1 MDGFEVY
8 KTYLAIK
15 LHFTRDNYNFDQYNG
30 GTRATNDSFNR
41 RNDRFFFH
49 RIAKKYKTD
58 IVDFIVSGFVIDSN
72 TWVGDLSTSTAEQ
85 KYLQYVKRRDG
96 FSYYFK
102 LDMMHLL
109 KKADGNFNKIF
120 KCYTKI
126 IEPVSLDEAY
136 LDVTSSHY
144 CEGNANE
151 MAHQI
156 RNKIFNDLKITA
168 SAGIASNKFLAK
180 LASEWRKPNGQ
191 FSITDEM
198 TKEFI
203 RKLPIRKII
212 GVGEKT
218 EKECSGLNSGQ
229 IILLENL
236 RFYKEETNADES
248 FAKKLSNLAEIYV
261 NDAYGTTHREHASTA
276 TMAKFFVLKCPGIL
290 LENEITSLKKLM
302 DNPSGPVTAIIGGAK
317 VSSKISVIANMLDV
331 VDNLIIG
338 GGMAYTFIKN
348 NGGAIGDSIF
358 EKDKLNDCSEI
369 ISLAEQ
375 KNVNVF
381 LPEDV
386 VASNEFSNEGLKKAV
401 NIYNIPKGWQGLDIG
416 PLTISKF
423 EKIVTESKTIL
434 WNGPMGVFEMP
445 AFEQGTLAIAKSVA
459 KATSN
464 GAFSLIGGGDSVAAI
479 KKFNLQ
485 NEVSFI
491 STGGGAMLESLEGK
505 ILPGI
510 KALN

>member
-1 MDGFEVY
+1 MKSINQIDFSE
-8 KTYLAIK
+8 
-15 LHFTRDNYNFDQYNG
+15 
-30 GTRATNDSFNR
+30 
-41 RNDRFFFH
+41 
-49 RIAKKYKTD
+49 KKAFVR
-58 IVDFIVSGFVIDSN
+58 VDFNVPFDDAGRISDNSRIVAALPTIKYILSSGGSCILASHLGRPKGK
-72 TWVGDLSTSTAEQ
+72 TKDLSLSKLVPELEKLLST
-85 KYLQYVKRRDG
+85 KVL
-96 FSYYFK
+96 FS
-102 LDMMHLL
+102 D
-109 KKADGNFNKIF
+109 DCI
-120 KCYTKI
+120 
-126 IEPVSLDEAY
+126 
-136 LDVTSSHY
+136 
-144 CEGNANE
+144 
-151 MAHQI
+151 
-156 RNKIFNDLKITA
+156 
-168 SAGIASNKFLAK
+168 
-180 LASEWRKPNGQ
+180 
-191 FSITDEM
+191 
-198 TKEFI
+198 
-203 RKLPIRKII
+203 
-212 GVGEKT
+212 GEKT
-218 EKECSGLNSGQ
+218 ESQCSRLKPGEV
-229 IILLENL
+229 ILLENL

-276 TMAKFFVLKCPGIL
+276 TMAKFFDLKSPGIL
-290 LENEITSLKKLM
+290 LENEIASLKKLM

-445 AFEQGTLAIAKSVA
+445 SFEQGTLAIAKSVA

-485 NEVSFI
+485 DEVSFI

-510 KALN
+510 KVLN

>member
-1 MDGFEVY
+1 MKSINQIDFLE
-8 KTYLAIK
+8 
-15 LHFTRDNYNFDQYNG
+15 
-30 GTRATNDSFNR
+30 
-41 RNDRFFFH
+41 
-49 RIAKKYKTD
+49 KKAFVR
-58 IVDFIVSGFVIDSN
+58 VDFNVPFDDAGQISDNSRIVAALPTIKYILSSGGSCILASHLGRPKGK
-72 TWVGDLSTSTAEQ
+72 TKDLSLSKLVPELEKLLST
-85 KYLQYVKRRDG
+85 KVL
-96 FSYYFK
+96 FS
-102 LDMMHLL
+102 D
-109 KKADGNFNKIF
+109 DCI
-120 KCYTKI
+120 
-126 IEPVSLDEAY
+126 
-136 LDVTSSHY
+136 
-144 CEGNANE
+144 
-151 MAHQI
+151 
-156 RNKIFNDLKITA
+156 
-168 SAGIASNKFLAK
+168 
-180 LASEWRKPNGQ
+180 
-191 FSITDEM
+191 
-198 TKEFI
+198 
-203 RKLPIRKII
+203 
-212 GVGEKT
+212 GEKT
-218 EKECSGLNSGQ
+218 ESQCSRLKPGEV
-229 IILLENL
+229 ILLENL

-261 NDAYGTTHREHASTA
+261 NDAYGTTHREHASTS
-276 TMAKFFVLKCPGIL
+276 TMAKFFDLKSPGIL
-290 LENEITSLKKLM
+290 LENEIASLKKLM

-358 EKDKLNDCSEI
+358 EKDKLNDCSKI

-445 AFEQGTLAIAKSVA
+445 SFEQGTLAIAKSVA

-485 NEVSFI
+485 DEVSFI

-510 KALN
+510 KVLN

>member
-1 MDGFEVY
+1 MKSINQIDFSE
-8 KTYLAIK
+8 
-15 LHFTRDNYNFDQYNG
+15 
-30 GTRATNDSFNR
+30 
-41 RNDRFFFH
+41 
-49 RIAKKYKTD
+49 KKAFVR
-58 IVDFIVSGFVIDSN
+58 VDFNVPFDDAGRISDNSRIVAALPTIKHILSSGGSCILASHLGRPKGK
-72 TWVGDLSTSTAEQ
+72 TKDLSLSKLVPELEKLLST
-85 KYLQYVKRRDG
+85 KVL
-96 FSYYFK
+96 FS
-102 LDMMHLL
+102 D
-109 KKADGNFNKIF
+109 DCI
-120 KCYTKI
+120 
-126 IEPVSLDEAY
+126 
-136 LDVTSSHY
+136 
-144 CEGNANE
+144 
-151 MAHQI
+151 
-156 RNKIFNDLKITA
+156 
-168 SAGIASNKFLAK
+168 
-180 LASEWRKPNGQ
+180 
-191 FSITDEM
+191 
-198 TKEFI
+198 
-203 RKLPIRKII
+203 
-212 GVGEKT
+212 GEKT
-218 EKECSGLNSGQ
+218 ESQCSRLKPGEV
-229 IILLENL
+229 ILLENL
-236 RFYKEETNADES
+236 RFYKEETNANES

-276 TMAKFFVLKCPGIL
+276 TMAKFFDLKSPGIL
-290 LENEITSLKKLM
+290 LENEIASLKKLM
-302 DNPSGPVTAIIGGAK
+302 DNPTGPVTAIIGGAK

-445 AFEQGTLAIAKSVA
+445 SFEQGTLAIAKSVA

-485 NEVSFI
+485 DEVSFI

-510 KALN
+510 KVLN

>member
-1 MDGFEVY
+1 MKSINQIDFSE
-8 KTYLAIK
+8 
-15 LHFTRDNYNFDQYNG
+15 
-30 GTRATNDSFNR
+30 
-41 RNDRFFFH
+41 
-49 RIAKKYKTD
+49 KKAFVR
-58 IVDFIVSGFVIDSN
+58 VDFNVPFDDAGRISDNSRIVAALPTIKYILSSGGSCILASHLGRPKGK
-72 TWVGDLSTSTAEQ
+72 TKDLSLSKLVPELEKLLST
-85 KYLQYVKRRDG
+85 KVL
-96 FSYYFK
+96 FS
-102 LDMMHLL
+102 D
-109 KKADGNFNKIF
+109 DCI
-120 KCYTKI
+120 
-126 IEPVSLDEAY
+126 
-136 LDVTSSHY
+136 
-144 CEGNANE
+144 
-151 MAHQI
+151 
-156 RNKIFNDLKITA
+156 
-168 SAGIASNKFLAK
+168 
-180 LASEWRKPNGQ
+180 
-191 FSITDEM
+191 
-198 TKEFI
+198 
-203 RKLPIRKII
+203 
-212 GVGEKT
+212 GEKT
-218 EKECSGLNSGQ
+218 ESQCSRLKPGEV
-229 IILLENL
+229 ILLENL
-236 RFYKEETNADES
+236 RFYEEETNADES

-276 TMAKFFVLKCPGIL
+276 TMAKFFDIKSPGIL

-302 DNPSGPVTAIIGGAK
+302 DNPTGPVTAIIGGAK

-386 VASNEFSNEGLKKAV
+386 VASNEFSNEGLKKAI

-445 AFEQGTLAIAKSVA
+445 SFEQGTLAIAKSVA
-459 KATSN
+459 KATSS

-485 NEVSFI
+485 DEVSFI

-505 ILPGI
+505 TLPGI

>member
-1 MDGFEVY
+1 MKSINQIDFSE
-8 KTYLAIK
+8 
-15 LHFTRDNYNFDQYNG
+15 
-30 GTRATNDSFNR
+30 
-41 RNDRFFFH
+41 
-49 RIAKKYKTD
+49 KKAFVR
-58 IVDFIVSGFVIDSN
+58 VDFNVPFDDAGRISDNSRIVAALPTIKYIMSRGGSCILASHLGRPKGK
-72 TWVGDLSTSTAEQ
+72 TKDLSLSKLIPEIEKLLST
-85 KYLQYVKRRDG
+85 KVL
-96 FSYYFK
+96 FS
-102 LDMMHLL
+102 D
-109 KKADGNFNKIF
+109 DCI
-120 KCYTKI
+120 
-126 IEPVSLDEAY
+126 
-136 LDVTSSHY
+136 
-144 CEGNANE
+144 
-151 MAHQI
+151 
-156 RNKIFNDLKITA
+156 
-168 SAGIASNKFLAK
+168 
-180 LASEWRKPNGQ
+180 
-191 FSITDEM
+191 
-198 TKEFI
+198 
-203 RKLPIRKII
+203 
-212 GVGEKT
+212 GEKT
-218 EKECSGLNSGQ
+218 ESQCSDLKQGEV
-229 IILLENL
+229 ILLENL
-236 RFYKEETNADES
+236 RFYEEETNADES

-276 TMAKFFVLKCPGIL
+276 TMAKFFDIKSPGIL
-290 LENEITSLKKLM
+290 LENEIRSLKKLM
-302 DNPSGPVTAIIGGAK
+302 DNPTGPVTAIIGGAK

-358 EKDKLNDCSEI
+358 EKDKLNDCSKI
-369 ISLAEQ
+369 MSLAEQ

-386 VASNEFSNEGLKKAV
+386 VASNEFSNEGLKKAI

-459 KATSN
+459 KATSS

-485 NEVSFI
+485 DEVSFI

-510 KALN
+510 KALK

>member
-1 MDGFEVY
+1 MKSINQIDFSE
-8 KTYLAIK
+8 
-15 LHFTRDNYNFDQYNG
+15 
-30 GTRATNDSFNR
+30 
-41 RNDRFFFH
+41 
-49 RIAKKYKTD
+49 KKAFVR
-58 IVDFIVSGFVIDSN
+58 VDFNVPFDDAGRISDNSRIVAALPTIKHILSSGGSCILASHLGRPKGK
-72 TWVGDLSTSTAEQ
+72 TKDLSLSKLVPELEKLLST
-85 KYLQYVKRRDG
+85 KVL
-96 FSYYFK
+96 FS
-102 LDMMHLL
+102 D
-109 KKADGNFNKIF
+109 DCI
-120 KCYTKI
+120 
-126 IEPVSLDEAY
+126 
-136 LDVTSSHY
+136 
-144 CEGNANE
+144 
-151 MAHQI
+151 
-156 RNKIFNDLKITA
+156 
-168 SAGIASNKFLAK
+168 
-180 LASEWRKPNGQ
+180 
-191 FSITDEM
+191 
-198 TKEFI
+198 
-203 RKLPIRKII
+203 
-212 GVGEKT
+212 GEKT
-218 EKECSGLNSGQ
+218 ESQCSRLKPGEV
-229 IILLENL
+229 ILLENL

-261 NDAYGTTHREHASTA
+261 NDAYGTTHREHASTS
-276 TMAKFFVLKCPGIL
+276 TMAKFFDLKSPGIL
-290 LENEITSLKKLM
+290 LENEIASLKKLM

-381 LPEDV
+381 LPDDV

-445 AFEQGTLAIAKSVA
+445 SFEQGTLVIAKSVA

-485 NEVSFI
+485 DEVSFI

-510 KALN
+510 KVLN

>member
-1 MDGFEVY
+1 MKSINQIDFS
-8 KTYLAIK
+8 
-15 LHFTRDNYNFDQYNG
+15 Q
-30 GTRATNDSFNR
+30 
-41 RNDRFFFH
+41 
-49 RIAKKYKTD
+49 KKAFVR
-58 IVDFIVSGFVIDSN
+58 VDFNVPFDDSGQISDNSRIVAALPTIKYILSSGGSCILASHLGRPKGK
-72 TWVGDLSTSTAEQ
+72 TKDLSLSKLVPELEKLLST
-85 KYLQYVKRRDG
+85 KVL
-96 FSYYFK
+96 FS
-102 LDMMHLL
+102 D
-109 KKADGNFNKIF
+109 DCI
-120 KCYTKI
+120 
-126 IEPVSLDEAY
+126 
-136 LDVTSSHY
+136 
-144 CEGNANE
+144 
-151 MAHQI
+151 
-156 RNKIFNDLKITA
+156 
-168 SAGIASNKFLAK
+168 
-180 LASEWRKPNGQ
+180 
-191 FSITDEM
+191 
-198 TKEFI
+198 
-203 RKLPIRKII
+203 
-212 GVGEKT
+212 GEKT
-218 EKECSGLNSGQ
+218 ESQCSDLKPGEV
-229 IILLENL
+229 ILLENL

-276 TMAKFFVLKCPGIL
+276 TMAKFFDLKSPGIL
-290 LENEITSLKKLM
+290 LENEIASLKKLM

-386 VASNEFSNEGLKKAV
+386 VASNEFSNEGLKKAI

-459 KATSN
+459 KATSS

-485 NEVSFI
+485 DEVSFI

-510 KALN
+510 KVLN

>member
-1 MDGFEVY
+1 MKSINQIDFSE
-8 KTYLAIK
+8 
-15 LHFTRDNYNFDQYNG
+15 
-30 GTRATNDSFNR
+30 
-41 RNDRFFFH
+41 
-49 RIAKKYKTD
+49 KKAFVR
-58 IVDFIVSGFVIDSN
+58 VDFNVPFDDAGRISDNSRIVAALPTIKHILSSGGSCILASHLGRPKGK
-72 TWVGDLSTSTAEQ
+72 TKDLSLSKLVPELEKLLST
-85 KYLQYVKRRDG
+85 KVL
-96 FSYYFK
+96 FS
-102 LDMMHLL
+102 D
-109 KKADGNFNKIF
+109 DCI
-120 KCYTKI
+120 
-126 IEPVSLDEAY
+126 
-136 LDVTSSHY
+136 
-144 CEGNANE
+144 
-151 MAHQI
+151 
-156 RNKIFNDLKITA
+156 
-168 SAGIASNKFLAK
+168 
-180 LASEWRKPNGQ
+180 
-191 FSITDEM
+191 
-198 TKEFI
+198 
-203 RKLPIRKII
+203 
-212 GVGEKT
+212 GEKT
-218 EKECSGLNSGQ
+218 ESQCSRLKPGEV
-229 IILLENL
+229 ILLENL

-261 NDAYGTTHREHASTA
+261 NDAYGTTHREHASTS
-276 TMAKFFVLKCPGIL
+276 TMAKFFDLKSPGIL
-290 LENEITSLKKLM
+290 LENEIASLKKLM

-358 EKDKLNDCSEI
+358 EKDKLNDCSKI

-386 VASNEFSNEGLKKAV
+386 VASNEFSSEGLKKAV

-423 EKIVTESKTIL
+423 KKIVTESKTIL

-445 AFEQGTLAIAKSVA
+445 SFEQGTLAIAKSVA

-485 NEVSFI
+485 DEVSFI

-510 KALN
+510 KVLN

>member
-1 MDGFEVY
+1 MKSINQIDFSEKKAFVRVDFNVPFDDAGQISDNSRIVAALPTIKY
-8 KTYLAIK
+8 ILSSGGSCILASHLGRPKGKTKDLSLSK
-15 LHFTRDNYNFDQYNG
+15 LVPELEKLLSTKVLFSDDCIG
-30 GTRATNDSFNR
+30 E
-41 RNDRFFFH
+41 
-49 RIAKKYKTD
+49 KTD
-58 IVDFIVSGFVIDSN
+58 IQCS
-72 TWVGDLSTSTAEQ
+72 
-85 KYLQYVKRRDG
+85 R
-96 FSYYFK
+96 
-102 LDMMHLL
+102 L
-109 KKADGNFNKIF
+109 K
-120 KCYTKI
+120 
-126 IEPVSLDEAY
+126 P
-136 LDVTSSHY
+136 
-144 CEGNANE
+144 
-151 MAHQI
+151 
-156 RNKIFNDLKITA
+156 
-168 SAGIASNKFLAK
+168 
-180 LASEWRKPNGQ
+180 
-191 FSITDEM
+191 
-198 TKEFI
+198 
-203 RKLPIRKII
+203 
-212 GVGEKT
+212 GEV
-218 EKECSGLNSGQ
+218 
-229 IILLENL
+229 ILLENL

-261 NDAYGTTHREHASTA
+261 NDAYGTTHREHASTS
-276 TMAKFFVLKCPGIL
+276 TMAKFFDLKSPGIL
-290 LENEITSLKKLM
+290 LENEIASLKKLM

-423 EKIVTESKTIL
+423 EKIVTKSKTIL

-445 AFEQGTLAIAKSVA
+445 SFEQGTLAIAKSVA
-459 KATSN
+459 KATSS

-485 NEVSFI
+485 DEVSFI

-510 KALN
+510 KVLN

>member
-1 MDGFEVY
+1 MKSINQIDFS
-8 KTYLAIK
+8 
-15 LHFTRDNYNFDQYNG
+15 Q
-30 GTRATNDSFNR
+30 
-41 RNDRFFFH
+41 
-49 RIAKKYKTD
+49 KKAFVR
-58 IVDFIVSGFVIDSN
+58 VDFNVPFDDLGQISDNSRIVAALPTIKYILSSGGSCILASHLGRPKGK
-72 TWVGDLSTSTAEQ
+72 TKDLSLSKLVPELEKLLST
-85 KYLQYVKRRDG
+85 KVL
-96 FSYYFK
+96 FS
-102 LDMMHLL
+102 D
-109 KKADGNFNKIF
+109 DCI
-120 KCYTKI
+120 
-126 IEPVSLDEAY
+126 
-136 LDVTSSHY
+136 
-144 CEGNANE
+144 
-151 MAHQI
+151 
-156 RNKIFNDLKITA
+156 
-168 SAGIASNKFLAK
+168 
-180 LASEWRKPNGQ
+180 
-191 FSITDEM
+191 
-198 TKEFI
+198 
-203 RKLPIRKII
+203 
-212 GVGEKT
+212 GEKT
-218 EKECSGLNSGQ
+218 ESQCSDLKPGEV
-229 IILLENL
+229 ILLENL
-236 RFYKEETNADES
+236 RFYKEEINADES

-276 TMAKFFVLKCPGIL
+276 TMAKFFDLKSPGIL

-358 EKDKLNDCSEI
+358 EKDNLNDCSEI

-459 KATSN
+459 KATSI

-485 NEVSFI
+485 DEVSFI

>member
-1 MDGFEVY
+1 MKSINQIDFSE
-8 KTYLAIK
+8 
-15 LHFTRDNYNFDQYNG
+15 
-30 GTRATNDSFNR
+30 
-41 RNDRFFFH
+41 
-49 RIAKKYKTD
+49 KKAFVR
-58 IVDFIVSGFVIDSN
+58 VDFNVPFDDAGRISDNSRILAALPTIKHILSSGGSCILASHLGRPKGK
-72 TWVGDLSTSTAEQ
+72 TKDLSLSKLVPELEKLLST
-85 KYLQYVKRRDG
+85 KVL
-96 FSYYFK
+96 FS
-102 LDMMHLL
+102 D
-109 KKADGNFNKIF
+109 DCI
-120 KCYTKI
+120 
-126 IEPVSLDEAY
+126 
-136 LDVTSSHY
+136 
-144 CEGNANE
+144 
-151 MAHQI
+151 
-156 RNKIFNDLKITA
+156 
-168 SAGIASNKFLAK
+168 
-180 LASEWRKPNGQ
+180 
-191 FSITDEM
+191 
-198 TKEFI
+198 
-203 RKLPIRKII
+203 
-212 GVGEKT
+212 GEKT
-218 EKECSGLNSGQ
+218 ESQCSRLKPGEV
-229 IILLENL
+229 ILLENL

-261 NDAYGTTHREHASTA
+261 NDAYGTTHREHASTS
-276 TMAKFFVLKCPGIL
+276 TMAKFFDLKSPGIL
-290 LENEITSLKKLM
+290 LENEIASLKKLM

-358 EKDKLNDCSEI
+358 EKDKLNDCSKI

-423 EKIVTESKTIL
+423 KKIVTESKTIL

-445 AFEQGTLAIAKSVA
+445 SFEQGTLAIAKSVA

-485 NEVSFI
+485 DEVSFI

>member
-1 MDGFEVY
+1 MKSINQIDFSE
-8 KTYLAIK
+8 
-15 LHFTRDNYNFDQYNG
+15 
-30 GTRATNDSFNR
+30 
-41 RNDRFFFH
+41 
-49 RIAKKYKTD
+49 KKAFVR
-58 IVDFIVSGFVIDSN
+58 VDFNVPFDDAGRISDNSRIVAALPTIKYILSSGGSCILASHLGRPKGK
-72 TWVGDLSTSTAEQ
+72 TKDLSLSKLVPELEKLLST
-85 KYLQYVKRRDG
+85 KVL
-96 FSYYFK
+96 FS
-102 LDMMHLL
+102 D
-109 KKADGNFNKIF
+109 DCI
-120 KCYTKI
+120 
-126 IEPVSLDEAY
+126 
-136 LDVTSSHY
+136 
-144 CEGNANE
+144 
-151 MAHQI
+151 
-156 RNKIFNDLKITA
+156 
-168 SAGIASNKFLAK
+168 
-180 LASEWRKPNGQ
+180 
-191 FSITDEM
+191 
-198 TKEFI
+198 
-203 RKLPIRKII
+203 
-212 GVGEKT
+212 GEKT
-218 EKECSGLNSGQ
+218 ESQCSRLKPGEV
-229 IILLENL
+229 ILLENL

-276 TMAKFFVLKCPGIL
+276 TMAKFFDLKSPGIL
-290 LENEITSLKKLM
+290 LENEIASLKKLM

-401 NIYNIPKGWQGLDIG
+401 NIYNIPKDWQGLDIG

-445 AFEQGTLAIAKSVA
+445 SFEQGTLAIAKSVA

-485 NEVSFI
+485 DEVSFI

-510 KALN
+510 KVLN

>member
-1 MDGFEVY
+1 MKSINQIDFSE
-8 KTYLAIK
+8 
-15 LHFTRDNYNFDQYNG
+15 
-30 GTRATNDSFNR
+30 
-41 RNDRFFFH
+41 
-49 RIAKKYKTD
+49 KKAF
-58 IVDFIVSGFVIDSN
+58 IRVDFNVPFDDAGRISDNSRIVAALPTIKYILSSGGSCILASHLGRPKGK
-72 TWVGDLSTSTAEQ
+72 TKDLSLSKLVPELEKLLST
-85 KYLQYVKRRDG
+85 KVL
-96 FSYYFK
+96 FS
-102 LDMMHLL
+102 D
-109 KKADGNFNKIF
+109 DCI
-120 KCYTKI
+120 
-126 IEPVSLDEAY
+126 
-136 LDVTSSHY
+136 
-144 CEGNANE
+144 
-151 MAHQI
+151 
-156 RNKIFNDLKITA
+156 
-168 SAGIASNKFLAK
+168 
-180 LASEWRKPNGQ
+180 
-191 FSITDEM
+191 
-198 TKEFI
+198 
-203 RKLPIRKII
+203 
-212 GVGEKT
+212 GEKT
-218 EKECSGLNSGQ
+218 ESQCSRLKPGEV
-229 IILLENL
+229 ILLENL

-276 TMAKFFVLKCPGIL
+276 TMAKFFDLKSPGIL
-290 LENEITSLKKLM
+290 LENEIASLKKLM

-445 AFEQGTLAIAKSVA
+445 SFEQGTLAIAKSVA
-459 KATSN
+459 KATSD

-485 NEVSFI
+485 DEVSFI

-510 KALN
+510 KVLN

>member
-1 MDGFEVY
+1 MKSINQIDFS
-8 KTYLAIK
+8 
-15 LHFTRDNYNFDQYNG
+15 Q
-30 GTRATNDSFNR
+30 
-41 RNDRFFFH
+41 
-49 RIAKKYKTD
+49 KKAFVR
-58 IVDFIVSGFVIDSN
+58 VDFNVPFDDSGQISDNSRIVAALPTIKYILSSGGSCILASHLGRPKGK
-72 TWVGDLSTSTAEQ
+72 TKDLSLSKLVPELEKLLST
-85 KYLQYVKRRDG
+85 KVL
-96 FSYYFK
+96 FS
-102 LDMMHLL
+102 D
-109 KKADGNFNKIF
+109 DCI
-120 KCYTKI
+120 
-126 IEPVSLDEAY
+126 
-136 LDVTSSHY
+136 
-144 CEGNANE
+144 
-151 MAHQI
+151 
-156 RNKIFNDLKITA
+156 
-168 SAGIASNKFLAK
+168 
-180 LASEWRKPNGQ
+180 
-191 FSITDEM
+191 
-198 TKEFI
+198 
-203 RKLPIRKII
+203 
-212 GVGEKT
+212 GEKT
-218 EKECSGLNSGQ
+218 ESQCSRLKPGEV
-229 IILLENL
+229 ILLENL

-276 TMAKFFVLKCPGIL
+276 TMAKFFDLKSPGIL

-302 DNPSGPVTAIIGGAK
+302 DNPTGPVTAIIGGAK

-358 EKDKLNDCSEI
+358 EKDKLNDCSKI

-445 AFEQGTLAIAKSVA
+445 SFEQGTLAIAKSVA
-459 KATSN
+459 KATSS

-479 KKFNLQ
+479 KKFNLHD
-485 NEVSFI
+485 EVSFI

-510 KALN
+510 KVLN